1 MSDSPET
8 VVRQFFAAWENPKLD
23 ELARFFSDDAVWID
37 GPNGTHRGKDA
48 ISSELKRQL
57 AMGYVMLGMDVKSLV
72 ADAGT
77 VMMERVDR
85 FSIGGKPFS
94 MEFMAAFE
102 IDADA
107 RIKRW
112 RDSFD
117 LKSIRDQIEASRVKG
132 AWAKRHPI
140 VLSGDAVAG
149 EGSGGVTAFALTAH
163 PERPAEYRFKRFRQH
178 GVVLYP
184 SN

>member
-1 MSDSPET
+1 LSFLEGHRDLRPQPEGFEMSDSPET
-8 VVRQFFAAWENPKLD
+8 VVRQFLAAWENPKLD
-23 ELARFFSDDAVWID
+23 ELAGFFSDDAVWID

-48 ISSELKRQL
+48 INSELTKQL

-72 ADAGT
+72 ADGRT

-94 MEFMAAFE
+94 MDVMAAFE
-102 IDADA
+102 FDRYG

-117 LKSIRDQIEASRVKG
+117 LKSIRDQIEA
-132 AWAKRHPI
+132 
-140 VLSGDAVAG
+140 AG
-149 EGSGGVTAFALTAH
+149 LKTPGQTST
-163 PERPAEYRFKRFRQH
+163 Q
-178 GVVLYP
+178 
-184 SN
+184 